1 MREIL
6 ASIDIGS
13 YKIKLVVGE
22 ILHDEL
28 KILCALDEDSRG
40 VKKGAICDS
49 DELQY
54 AIKKLLNKCEE
65 LLGIKIT
72 KVLVSINED
81 SLDFKTGEAIVALS
95 DEGEVT
101 TGDVVRSINGTF
113 KNKIGKNM
121 ELVCAIPI
129 MYKVDDRKTRSPKG
143 MRGTH
148 LSCKTVIITAPKRDI
163 EEAVK
168 TLSKCG
174 LEVIDIIPPSIGS
187 FYAFKAPSHEME
199 TGAIIDIGY
208 ETTNIGIIN
217 KGILINNLV
226 LGLGGKNIDNDL
238 SFIYKVSKKDAQ
250 KIKDEFAYANKRGAS
265 KKEVEEFTTN
275 VGDKIEINQVDAS
288 EVCMSR
294 VREILNMAKNEI
306 NYLTK
311 KEISYIIITGGL
323 SEFKEFSLEVESVFG
338 NIATIGNLNIIGARD
353 NKYACSIGMIK
364 YFDENMNLRDKEFSI
379 LSQDELD
386 LLSKKDDSKG
396 IKDESIIGKVF
407 GMFK

>member
-28 KILCALDEDSRG
+28 KVLCALDEDSRG
-40 VKKGAICDS
+40 IKKGAICDS
-49 DELQY
+49 DEVVF
-54 AIKKLLNKCEE
+54 AVKKLLNKCEE

-72 KVLVSINED
+72 KVLVTINED
-81 SLDFKTGEAIVALS
+81 SLDFKTGESIVALG

-101 TGDVVRSINGTF
+101 TQDVVRSINGTF
-113 KNKIGKNM
+113 KNKIANGM
-121 ELVCAIPI
+121 DLVCAIPI

-143 MRGTH
+143 MKGTH
-148 LSCKTVIITAPKRDI
+148 LSCKSVVITAPKRDI
-163 EEAVK
+163 DDAIK
-168 TLSKCG
+168 TMSKCG
-174 LEVIDIIPPSIGS
+174 LEVIDVIPPSIGS
-187 FYAFKAPSHEME
+187 FYAFKQPSHEME
-199 TGAIIDIGY
+199 TGVIIDIGY

-238 SFIYKVSKKDAQ
+238 SFVYKISKKDAQ
-250 KIKDEFAYANKRGAS
+250 KIKNEFALANKRSAS
-265 KKEVEEFTTN
+265 KKEIEEFTTT
-275 VGDKIEINQVDAS
+275 VGDKIEISQADAS

-323 SEFKEFSLEVESVFG
+323 SEFRDFSLEVESVFG

-379 LSQDELD
+379 LSQDEID
-386 LLSKKDDSKG
+386 RLSGKDDLKDP
-396 IKDESIIGKVF
+396 KDESIIGKVF

>member
-28 KILCALDEDSRG
+28 KVLCALDEDSRG
-40 VKKGAICDS
+40 IKKGAICDS
-49 DELQY
+49 DEVVF
-54 AIKKLLNKCEE
+54 AVKKLLNKCEE

-72 KVLVSINED
+72 KVLVTINED
-81 SLDFKTGEAIVALS
+81 SLDFKTGESIVALG

-101 TGDVVRSINGTF
+101 TQDVVRSINGTF
-113 KNKIGKNM
+113 KNKIANGM
-121 ELVCAIPI
+121 DLVCAIPI

-143 MRGTH
+143 MKGTH
-148 LSCKTVIITAPKRDI
+148 LSCKSVVITAPKRDI
-163 EEAVK
+163 DDAIK
-168 TLSKCG
+168 TMSKCG
-174 LEVIDIIPPSIGS
+174 LEVIDVIPPSIGS
-187 FYAFKAPSHEME
+187 FYAFKQPSHEME
-199 TGAIIDIGY
+199 TGVIIDIGY
-208 ETTNIGIIN
+208 ETTNIGVIN

-238 SFIYKVSKKDAQ
+238 SFVYKISKKDAQ
-250 KIKDEFAYANKRGAS
+250 KIKNDFALANKRSAS
-265 KKEVEEFTTN
+265 KKEVEEFTTT
-275 VGDKIEINQVDAS
+275 VGDKIEISQADAS

-323 SEFKEFSLEVESVFG
+323 SEFRDFSLEVESVFG
-338 NIATIGNLNIIGARD
+338 NIAAIGNLNIIGARD

-379 LSQDELD
+379 LSQDEID
-386 LLSKKDDSKG
+386 RLSGKDDLKDP
-396 IKDESIIGKVF
+396 KDESIIGKVF